1 MRINEQIEH
10 YSSINLL
17 YISTLVIA
25 IGLEGVVSLS
35 IIYTVARMP
44 ILHSIGHSDKTRI
57 KFFYKYGP
65 KGLSCAYTRVQ
76 YIGLHSSFFRNS
88 SCLRRKEKKQLDIYN
103 RSTSTFLIIA
113 YVKQEHGFYFH
124 NRKLQRRGFLMQ
136 VGLALTVG
144 LNSVDPKHYSGW
156 SGELNACEADA
167 EDMTSVV
174 KSEGFKVT
182 TLLTR
187 DATRERVIEKI

>member
-35 IIYTVARMP
+35 IYPVARMP
-44 ILHSIGHSDKTRI
+44 ILHSIGHSDKMRI

-103 RSTSTFLIIA
+103 RSTSTFFTVAYRKFLIIA
-113 YVKQEHGFYFH
+113 YV
-124 NRKLQRRGFLMQ
+124 
-136 VGLALTVG
+136 
-144 LNSVDPKHYSGW
+144 
-156 SGELNACEADA
+156 
-167 EDMTSVV
+167 
-174 KSEGFKVT
+174 
-182 TLLTR
+182 
-187 DATRERVIEKI
+187 